1 MKAFFRL
8 LMAGLRII
16 CPKRFVKMFSWIEFC
31 LTITSISLCL
41 IFEIKA
47 NDKVC
52 NLALPALSIFT
63 ALVFTAIFTVPSQL
77 SDKLKNVDK
86 PVDEPTINY
95 LIRYRNF
102 INSFSKQLI
111 SMTIISFILIV
122 LIILMNVIDK
132 QATIITGLIIPFSLN
147 LIFLIIATVINISRM
162 IEDNIKYSTKRIDK
176 IKKGLKD

>member
-8 LMAGLRII
+8 LMAGVRMIL
-16 CPKRFVKMFSWIEFC
+16 PKRLENATAWIE
-31 LTITSISLCL
+31 LCL
-41 IFEIKA
+41 MILSITLCLMFEIKA

-77 SDKLKNVDK
+77 SDKLKDIDNK
-86 PVDEPTINY
+86 VDEPTVNY

-122 LIILMNVIDK
+122 LIILVNVIDEHVI
-132 QATIITGLIIPFSLN
+132 IITGLIIPFSLN
-147 LIFLIIATVINISRM
+147 LIMLIIATVINISRM
-162 IEDNIKYSTKRIDK
+162 IEDNLNSATLLQI
-176 IKKGLKD
+176 